1 MLIFNQLRFPF
12 SSLHLLASYI
22 LFHLARHTFATLQ
35 LAEGTDIYTVSKLL
49 THSNL
54 ATTQVYAD
62 VVDELKRDAA
72 ERISLKIPTKEESD
86 QT

>member
-1 MLIFNQLRFPF
+1 MPLWAESRIHGDVYVRFGGRLSETYHRKVAWRRQP
-12 SSLHLLASYI
+12 SLH
-22 LFHLARHTFATLQ
+22 
-35 LAEGTDIYTVSKLL
+35 
-49 THSNL
+49 
-54 ATTQVYAD
+54 